1 MPWGTWASRDRGL
14 SGKAMHRTLV
24 AIVGRPNVGKSTLFN
39 RILGHRNAIVHDL
52 PGVTRDRHYA
62 DADWS
67 GRAFTL
73 VDTGGFVPT
82 SDDIIEAAIREQ
94 AQVAIEEADVVL
106 FVVDA
111 TTGPLPT
118 DHEIARILRKAEK
131 KVLLVVNKVDSDA
144 REYAVGEFFALG
156 LGTPIPASAQLG
168 RKIGD
173 LLDEVTAEMQQRSEG
188 DDAET
193 RLKLAIIGR
202 PNVGKSSFVNG
213 LIGEARHIVTAIPGT
228 TRDPIDTVFAY
239 QGEEILLVDTAGLR
253 RKSKIKESVE
263 FFSALRTLKSIDRC
277 NVAVVLLDA
286 TQGLEHQDLDV
297 IDEAM
302 ARKRP
307 SVIAV
312 NKWDLVEKDHRTA
325 DEYTKALR
333 ERLRT
338 YDYLPIVYV
347 SALTHQRI
355 HRVVDIAKT
364 VHAEAQRR
372 IQTSELNDVLLPE
385 IERYPPRSRT
395 GKELKIKFITQV
407 RTSPPIFAFF
417 CNLPEQIEENYRRF
431 LENRLRERYPFTGV
445 PISLVFKKK

>member
-1 MPWGTWASRDRGL
+1 
-14 SGKAMHRTLV
+14 MHRTLV

-39 RILGHRNAIVHDL
+39 RILGHRDAIVHDL

-62 DADWS
+62 DGDWA

-82 SDDIIEAAIREQ
+82 SDDVIEAAIREQ
-94 AQVAIEEADVVL
+94 AQVAIDEADVVM

-118 DHEIARILRKAEK
+118 DHEIAGILRKAAK
-131 KVLLVVNKVDSDA
+131 KVVLVVNKVDNDA

-156 LGTPIPASAQLG
+156 LGTPVPASALLG

-173 LLDEVTAEMQQRSEG
+173 MLDEITAGMQELG
-188 DDAET
+188 DAADAEGPM
-193 RLKLAIIGR
+193 KLAIIGR
-202 PNVGKSSFVNG
+202 PNVGKSSFVNS
-213 LIGEARHIVTAIPGT
+213 LIQEERHIVTDIPGT
-228 TRDPIDTVFAY
+228 TRDPIDTILAY
-239 QGEEILLVDTAGLR
+239 HEEQILLVDTAGLR

-277 NVAVVLLDA
+277 DVAVVLLDA

-307 SVIAV
+307 TVVAV

-325 DEYTKALR
+325 DAYTKALR

-338 YDYLPIVYV
+338 FDYLPIVFV
-347 SALTHQRI
+347 SALTRQRI
-355 HRVVDIAKT
+355 FKVVDTAK
-364 VHAEAQRR
+364 VVYAESRRR
-372 IQTSELNDVLLPE
+372 IQTSELNDALLPE
-385 IERYPPRSRT
+385 IERYPPRTRS

-407 RTSPPIFAFF
+407 RTGPPVFAFF

-445 PISLVFKKK
+445 PVSLVFKKK